1 MTCSTSEIREF
12 FTFFLENLDKSWTS
26 WLPSFYNHDIRDYF
40 WLTIQSKL
48 VLYFLELFATS
59 SPNCLFYLILLQP
72 CLPSVMDL
80 LCASFKHI
88 QKEDANTHYTGLIQK
103 IFKKGFD
110 CRTLFIGDSDLM
122 TDMEE
127 MSIKAFSSLVLKLS
141 ENSFR
146 PLYLEVSCLILIT
159 ATHCHT
165 CDNQHMNIGG
175 IAYHFRKL
183 Y

>member
-1 MTCSTSEIREF
+1 
-12 FTFFLENLDKSWTS
+12 
-26 WLPSFYNHDIRDYF
+26 
-40 WLTIQSKL
+40 
-48 VLYFLELFATS
+48 
-59 SPNCLFYLILLQP
+59 
-72 CLPSVMDL
+72 MDL

-165 CDNQHMNIGG
+165 CDNQHMNIGELPMISENCNEKFRFLTLWKLHFGILYFFCIRICWNIRYFSVFHCENRSIYVFCKIG
-175 IAYHFRKL
+175 IALRVA
-183 Y
+183 